1 MPFFWHS
8 VLVSEHDFYP
18 RSDHVADQPSGLAIV
33 VVAAVAV
40 AHFRN
45 QLEQVLQVFDK
56 AYPVHHDHDLGHDHV
71 RVP

>member
-8 VLVSEHDFYP
+8 ALVSERDSYL
-18 RSDHVADQPSGLAIV
+18 RSDLVVDQPSGLAIV
-33 VVAAVAV
+33 VVAAVAA

-45 QLEQVLQVFDK
+45 QLVRVLQVFDK

-71 RVP
+71 CVP

>member
-8 VLVSEHDFYP
+8 ALVSERDSYR
-18 RSDHVADQPSGLAIV
+18 RSDHVADQPSDLAIV
-33 VVAAVAV
+33 VVAAVAA

-45 QLEQVLQVFDK
+45 QLERVLQAFGK
-56 AYPVHHDHDLGHDHV
+56 AYPDHHDHDLGHDHV